1 MSYNISWCEDK
12 RVFCVRLTGELT
24 DEDWAKVVV
33 IDTRHLEEGIAPV
46 HIIIDVSELDS
57 FPTNVR
63 QTASYAS
70 HLRDPRLGWAVVVG
84 GNPLLDFVA
93 SLLSQ
98 ITGFKLT
105 KSGTPEAA
113 LEFLRTQDATLM

>member
-1 MSYNISWCEDK
+1 MPYNISWCEEK
-12 RVFCVRLTGELT
+12 RVFCIELTGELT
-24 DEDWAKVVV
+24 DEQWTSIVA
-33 IDTRHLEEGIAPV
+33 IDTLHIEEGIAPIHV
-46 HIIIDVSELDS
+46 IIDVSELDS

-63 QTASYAS
+63 KTASYAS

-105 KSGTPEAA
+105 KSATVEDA
-113 LEFLRTQDATLM
+113 LIFLRKQDNTL